1 MSPLSRNRRRFLRF
15 LAASP
20 LFSQA
25 WSQPAP
31 QVITRAKDALDVMDM
46 EAAAHKAMRPAHW
59 YHMSGG
65 VDDDATVRA
74 NREAFKHFQLRPRL
88 LMDVSKTDLHAEMFG
103 TVFDSPIF
111 LCPIGS
117 EVTYNPE
124 GELAVAR
131 AAKAKNTLQILA
143 TGSSTSVEDDAK
155 ALGRAPWFQL
165 YMPAKWDETVRLVRR
180 VEAAGCPVLVWTI
193 DEQGGRNSL
202 TDTRG
207 QRSDKSDCPSCH
219 KEGFS
224 GNTPNGR
231 LRPNLEGIP
240 EGRPPEASWEY
251 VDRLKK
257 LTKMKLVLKGIQTGE
272 DAKLCREHG
281 VDGIYVSNHG
291 GRSAETGRAT
301 IDSLPEVV
309 DAAGSRI
316 PVMVD
321 SGFRRGTDIY
331 KALALGARMV
341 GIGRPFIYGLAA
353 FGQEGVERVLDIL
366 RTELTLIMR
375 QCGTPSIAQITRASI
390 VRIGSGMYAPR

>member
-1 MSPLSRNRRRFLRF
+1 MNSLSRNRRQFLRF
-15 LAASP
+15 LSVSP

-31 QVITRAKDALDVMDM
+31 QVITSAKDALSVMDM
-46 EAAAHKAMRPAHW
+46 EAAARKAMRPAHW

-65 VDDDATVRA
+65 VDDDATIRA

-88 LMDVSKTDLHAEMFG
+88 LVDVSKPDLRTELFG
-103 TVFDSPIF
+103 TVWDTPIF
-111 LCPIGS
+111 LAPVGS
-117 EVTYNPE
+117 EITYHPE

-131 AAKAKNTLQILA
+131 AAKAKKALQILA
-143 TGSSTSVEDDAK
+143 TGTAYKWEEVTQ
-155 ALGRAPWFQL
+155 ALGRPPWFQL
-165 YMPAKWDETVRLVRR
+165 YMPEHWNDTEKLVRQ
-180 VEAAGCPVLVWTI
+180 VETGGCPVLVWTV
-193 DEQGGRNSL
+193 DEQGGRNSE
-202 TDTRG
+202 TDKRG
-207 QRSDKSDCPSCH
+207 KRLDTGDCSVCH
-219 KEGFS
+219 KEGFI
-224 GNTPNGR
+224 GDVPAK
-231 LRPNLEGIP
+231 LIKPMIEGIG
-240 EGRPPEASWEY
+240 EGRPPVVTWEY

-257 LTKMKLVLKGIQTGE
+257 LTKMKLVLKGIQTAE

-291 GRSAETGRAT
+291 GRSAETCRAT
-301 IDSLPEVV
+301 IDSLVEVV
-309 DAAGSRI
+309 DAVGNRI

-366 RTELTLIMR
+366 RAELQLIMR

-390 VRIGSGMYAPR
+390 VRTGSGV